1 MNTDP
6 RTEDSSNSNTAG
18 GGVTRRDFM
27 RFTAIGVGGITALSL
42 AGCGMKSNKSSGS
55 TARATAGGTG
65 AASKPPSS
73 TLKAAFERPIIS
85 LDPHGASDV
94 DEGTLLASRHI
105 FDTLVARNGSDIVP
119 SLATKWDQPD
129 PNTWVFHLRDGVKF
143 HDGTP
148 LTASDVTAS
157 LERLVKSK
165 TPQSA
170 LWATFASAVATD
182 PKTVTIKTTA
192 PLGTMLS
199 NLTLLFIAPSAKLTQ
214 QGFFNNPVGSGP
226 FKVDSFTAS
235 DHLNLTANSS
245 YWSSAPKLKNLQLP
259 YIPET
264 STRLTSLKTGAV
276 DVTWSIPPD
285 QMSSVSGAS
294 GLKVVS
300 APSYVY
306 YFNWFNCG
314 RAPFN
319 DARVRQALWHAI
331 DVKTVVNKLF
341 GDTAEVM
348 DAPIPSTVFGYAAQQ
363 PYDYDPDKAKSLLAA
378 AGHPDGFSTSLM
390 WSTGIAPQIRSVA
403 EAFNTYW
410 AKIGVKVEL
419 QELEQ
424 ATWLKKL
431 LALDWDM
438 DLQNNSVNTGDADYT
453 LGRLYT
459 TKANRMGYSNPAL
472 DKDLEEARSST
483 DQNQRKQS
491 YADACK
497 IIWDDAVG
505 IFPLQIKATY
515 GLRDSVQGFQPAPNN
530 QPMFTDVTA

>member
-1 MNTDP
+1 MNTNSDP
-6 RTEDSSNSNTAG
+6 NGTTSTTPT
-18 GGVTRRDFM
+18 GVTRRNFM
-27 RFTAIGVGGITALSL
+27 RFAVVGAGATAALGL
-42 AGCGMKSNKSSGS
+42 AGCGNKSGGGASGATASGAAGSAAPKGGS
-55 TARATAGGTG
+55 T
-65 AASKPPSS
+65 

-85 LDPHGASDV
+85 LDPHGPSDV

-105 FDTLVARNGSDIVP
+105 FDTLVTRQGSDIAP

-129 PNTWVFHLRDGVKF
+129 QNTWVFHLRDGVKF
-143 HDGTP
+143 QDGSA
-148 LTASDVTAS
+148 LTASDVKAS
-157 LERLVKSK
+157 LERLVASK
-165 TPQSA
+165 TPQAA
-170 LWATFASAVATD
+170 LWTTFDSVEATD
-182 PKTVTIKTTA
+182 PQTVTIKTKA

-199 NLTLLFIAPSAKLTQ
+199 NLTLLFVAPAAKLTDSS
-214 QGFFNNPVGSGP
+214 FFNNPVGSGP
-226 FKVDSFTAS
+226 FKVNSFTAS
-235 DHLNLTANSS
+235 DHLNLSANSG
-245 YWSSAPKLKNLQLP
+245 YWGTAPKAQSLQLP

-285 QMSSVSGAS
+285 QMSSMSNAS
-294 GLKVVS
+294 GVKVES
-300 APSYVY
+300 TPSYVY

-319 DARVRQALWHAI
+319 DVRVRQAMWHAI
-331 DVKTVVNKLF
+331 DVKTIVSKLF

-348 DAPIPSTVFGYAAQQ
+348 DAPIPPTVFGYAAQQ
-363 PYDYDPDKAKSLLAA
+363 PYAYDPEKAKSLLAA
-378 AGHPDGFSTSLM
+378 AGHPDGFSTTLM
-390 WSTGIAPQIRSVA
+390 WSTGIAPQIKSVA

-438 DLQNNSVNTGDADYT
+438 DLQNNSVTTGDADYT

-459 TKANRMGYSNPAL
+459 SKADRMGYSNSAL
-472 DKDLEEARSST
+472 DKDLNEARSST
-483 DQNQRKQS
+483 DQNARKAL

-515 GLRDSVQGFQPAPNN
+515 GVRDSVQGFVPAPNN